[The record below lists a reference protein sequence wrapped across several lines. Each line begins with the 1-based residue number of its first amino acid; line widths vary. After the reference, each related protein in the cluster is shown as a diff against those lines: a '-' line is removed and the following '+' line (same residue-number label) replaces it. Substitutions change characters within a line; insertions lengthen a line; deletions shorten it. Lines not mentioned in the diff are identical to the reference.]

1 MNSDS
6 RFPQISVQNEGNVL
20 PEESVAIYNE
30 IKAFLQ
36 NGVVYEEEEQAMEEE
51 QMLNSN
57 AIIFE
62 YCF

>member
-6 RFPQISVQNEGNVL
+6 RFPPITVQDMHNVT
-20 PEESVAIYNE
+20 PDESIVIYNE

-36 NGVVYEEEEQAMEEE
+36 NGVVYEEEQALEEE

-62 YCF
+62 